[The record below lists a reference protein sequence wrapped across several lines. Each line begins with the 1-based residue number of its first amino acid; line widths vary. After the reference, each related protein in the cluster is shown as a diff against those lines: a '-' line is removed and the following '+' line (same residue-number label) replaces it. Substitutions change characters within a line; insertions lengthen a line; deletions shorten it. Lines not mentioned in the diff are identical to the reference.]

1 MKVFFV
7 IFALFPNFLI
17 ACPGCA
23 GSMSNQA
30 DNYTVYILMGFIIAV
45 YIPFYLLYK
54 LFFKYKDINKI
65 EE

>member
-1 MKVFFV
+1 MKVFLI
-7 IFALFPNFLI
+7 IFALFPNLLI

-30 DNYTVYILMGFIIAV
+30 DNYTVYILWDSLSQFIFHFI
-45 YIPFYLLYK
+45 YCYK